1 MFTMTR
7 SDVGL
12 MLYRKIWQRELMA
25 LAKGRPLKNWRRSE
39 AVIASEDE

>member
-1 MFTMTR
+1 MTGA
-7 SDVGL
+7 DVGL
-12 MLYRKIWQRELMA
+12 LLDRKIWQREVMA